1 MAFLIR
7 TMVKIAAAFGVSE
20 IVPQFVDRMW
30 SASAFGQMDSG
41 LCTIA
46 TIFAALLSFKYTR
59 IAFLSITMYNKIQI
73 KGVMFVRDGCGRLI
87 RYLRLSVTDLCNFRC
102 QYCMPP
108 EGVHKRCHGDI
119 LSVEECV
126 EVVRAAAAC
135 GVNKVRLTGG
145 EPLVRRGIV
154 DICAGIS
161 EIPEIQEL
169 CITTNGSL
177 LPRLAGDLRRA
188 GVTRL
193 NISLDTLN
201 KEKFHAIT
209 RVGTEH
215 DVLDGIRAA
224 QEAGFTDLKLNTVL
238 LGGWNDDEI
247 PDLVALTKD
256 NPWQVRFIE
265 LMPMG
270 ICADWPRER
279 FLPASVVP
287 ERCPD
292 LQPIGEGAVTTE
304 YRVPGWVGTVGL
316 ITPLSHRFCSRC
328 DRIRITSD
336 GRLKPCLHSDQEI
349 PLRGLHGQALIEAIE
364 AGIAAKPQHHQ
375 LESGRTG
382 THRDMNQIGG

>member
-1 MAFLIR
+1 M
-7 TMVKIAAAFGVSE
+7 
-20 IVPQFVDRMW
+20 
-30 SASAFGQMDSG
+30 
-41 LCTIA
+41 
-46 TIFAALLSFKYTR
+46 
-59 IAFLSITMYNKIQI
+59 
-73 KGVMFVRDGCGRLI
+73 RDGCGRTI

-108 EGVHKRCHGDI
+108 EGVQKQCHGDV

-126 EVVRAAAAC
+126 EVAKAAAAC
-135 GVNKVRLTGG
+135 GVTKVRLTGG

-154 DICAGIS
+154 EICAGIS
-161 EIPEIQEL
+161 EIPEIKEL

-177 LPRLAGDLRRA
+177 LPKMARELRSA

-193 NISLDTLN
+193 NISIDTLN
-201 KEKFHAIT
+201 QEKFHQIT
-209 RVGTEH
+209 RVGAET
-215 DVLDGIRAA
+215 DVLAGIRAA
-224 QEAGFTDLKLNTVL
+224 QEAGFTDLKLNAVL
-238 LGGWNDDEI
+238 MGGWNDNEI
-247 PDLVALTKD
+247 PALVALTKD

-270 ICADWPRER
+270 ICADWPKER

-292 LQPIGEGAVTTE
+292 LKPIGEGAVTTE
-304 YRVPGWVGTVGL
+304 YQVPGWAGTVGL

-328 DRIRITSD
+328 DRIRVTAD

-349 PLRGLHGQALIEAIE
+349 PLRGLHGQALVEAIRS
-364 AGIAAKPQHHQ
+364 GIAAKPRSHQ
-375 LESGRTG
+375 LETGRTG